1 MSISAQQLV
10 SVSDRYPIAA
20 IRQLIKAHNR
30 FDDLMV
36 PKKLKKDELIKY
48 IYKKGFRLA
57 AKGQPRLTQTRT
69 QKKTS
74 LDTAVQM
81 KKKGYKNKRSGYGM
95 VK

>member
-1 MSISAQQLV
+1 MPLSAQQLV
-10 SVSDRYPIAA
+10 KVSDRYPIAA

-48 IYKKGFRLA
+48 IDKKGFKLSA
-57 AKGQPRLTQTRT
+57 TGQPRLTQMRT

-81 KKKGYKNKRSGYGM
+81 KKKGYKNNRSGY
-95 VK
+95 